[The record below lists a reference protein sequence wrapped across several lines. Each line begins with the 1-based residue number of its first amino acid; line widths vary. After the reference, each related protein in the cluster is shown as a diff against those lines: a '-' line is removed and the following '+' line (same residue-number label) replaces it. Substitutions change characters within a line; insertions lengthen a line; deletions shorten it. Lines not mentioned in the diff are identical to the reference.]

1 MPKQITK
8 KKQIEQAQKEA
19 LSEAAKL
26 VLARRDLA
34 IFAQEV
40 LRDPEG
46 NKIEIAPIH
55 DSWVKH
61 LNYCWRIDK
70 GSVIL
75 SPYQHGKCPTGN
87 TYIYLA
93 NGKRQLV
100 ENLVGK
106 NFDILS
112 WDEITQEYKIA
123 KAHCTINGYKEVI
136 TFTFQNGASLSV
148 TEEHPIWTPA
158 GWVLAKNLK
167 DNDFV
172 ASARY
177 IPELGTKALLD
188 GEAALLGYFVG
199 DGCCT
204 GVGINIH
211 ADITNAD
218 AAVLNN
224 IKVSCD
230 KLDFDCNIIPT
241 KSLASRAA
249 ISDGVRPWLREH
261 DLAYHSSHT
270 KRVPDAI
277 FTAPNYQIA
286 EFIAAYFECDGTVNP
301 LRSGSLEFYSVNKEL
316 LEDVQSLLL
325 RFGIVSILKS
335 KKGKYKDD
343 VHWSFRLIITGKEMI
358 LKFRNHINLVG
369 DKKVALDNFNLESK
383 TNKLKN
389 GKKAHRGSTNIDIIP
404 KYYRSILLKSSRW
417 HRNHTGINLDQ
428 RCKFGTSREIVKL
441 ACEAENNHLL
451 AKLIDP
457 KIFWNKIIKVEKSE
471 IAQQTYAI
479 EVDDYHTFLAND
491 IITHNTA
498 WMALALPLWM
508 LGQNPN
514 FRITIVSSAEKIAAK
529 RLQEITNYIESSE
542 DYHRI
547 FPWVKLDPNRPNTD
561 YVVNVTRDARFGAID
576 YSIEAYGYTSSEGQG
591 SRTDLLIF
599 DDVADEKNSC
609 ISPKNRQNL
618 EHLVTSQWLSRR
630 NRSKIKDRAGKVIS
644 NKGLLVAIGTRFHEE
659 DIYNYF
665 LESPQGFCTLEQK
678 YQILDTQSKLYEF
691 RHLQTRVVGSLDY
704 PKHPVIQEYKN
715 WEPPE

>member
-40 LRDPEG
+40 LRDPEA

-75 SPYQHGKCPTGN
+75 SPYQHGK
-87 TYIYLA
+87 
-93 NGKRQLV
+93 
-100 ENLVGK
+100 
-106 NFDILS
+106 
-112 WDEITQEYKIA
+112 
-123 KAHCTINGYKEVI
+123 
-136 TFTFQNGASLSV
+136 
-148 TEEHPIWTPA
+148 
-158 GWVLAKNLK
+158 
-167 DNDFV
+167 
-172 ASARY
+172 
-177 IPELGTKALLD
+177 
-188 GEAALLGYFVG
+188 
-199 DGCCT
+199 
-204 GVGINIH
+204 
-211 ADITNAD
+211 
-218 AAVLNN
+218 
-224 IKVSCD
+224 
-230 KLDFDCNIIPT
+230 
-241 KSLASRAA
+241 
-249 ISDGVRPWLREH
+249 
-261 DLAYHSSHT
+261 
-270 KRVPDAI
+270 
-277 FTAPNYQIA
+277 
-286 EFIAAYFECDGTVNP
+286 
-301 LRSGSLEFYSVNKEL
+301 
-316 LEDVQSLLL
+316 
-325 RFGIVSILKS
+325 
-335 KKGKYKDD
+335 
-343 VHWSFRLIITGKEMI
+343 
-358 LKFRNHINLVG
+358 
-369 DKKVALDNFNLESK
+369 
-383 TNKLKN
+383 
-389 GKKAHRGSTNIDIIP
+389 
-404 KYYRSILLKSSRW
+404 
-417 HRNHTGINLDQ
+417 
-428 RCKFGTSREIVKL
+428 
-441 ACEAENNHLL
+441 
-451 AKLIDP
+451 
-457 KIFWNKIIKVEKSE
+457 
-471 IAQQTYAI
+471 
-479 EVDDYHTFLAND
+479 
-491 IITHNTA
+491 TA

-691 RHLQTRVVGSLDY
+691 RYLQTRVVGSLDY